1 LTFGSPSFSEE
12 FLFRV
17 AFANVPG
24 IEEIEAGNIPAG
36 IKLLE
41 NRLYNIE
48 QGNSGEI
55 LATLCAAYIV
65 NVSLDNAERACNKAV
80 ETDPTEI
87 AFNNRGVFRA
97 FKGNLSGARE
107 DFDRARPQQLEVYL
121 SELKAKDVGLLAVDN
136 FRLINKL
143 SATHNLAELDVSVAL
158 KSAAIERLS
167 D

>member
-1 LTFGSPSFSEE
+1 M
-12 FLFRV
+12 
-17 AFANVPG
+17 
-24 IEEIEAGNIPAG
+24 
-36 IKLLE
+36 LE

>member
-1 LTFGSPSFSEE
+1 M
-12 FLFRV
+12 
-17 AFANVPG
+17 
-24 IEEIEAGNIPAG
+24 
-36 IKLLE
+36 LE

-143 SATHNLAELDVSVAL
+143 SAAHNLAELDVSVAL

>member
-1 LTFGSPSFSEE
+1 M
-12 FLFRV
+12 
-17 AFANVPG
+17 
-24 IEEIEAGNIPAG
+24 
-36 IKLLE
+36 LE
-41 NRLYNIE
+41 NRLNNIE

>member
-1 LTFGSPSFSEE
+1 M
-12 FLFRV
+12 
-17 AFANVPG
+17 
-24 IEEIEAGNIPAG
+24 
-36 IKLLE
+36 LE
-41 NRLYNIE
+41 NRLNHIE

-107 DFDRARPQQLEVYL
+107 DFDRARPRQLEVYL
-121 SELKAKDVGLLAVDN
+121 SELKAKDLGLLAVDN

-143 SATHNLAELDVSVAL
+143 SATHSLAELDVSVAL

>member
-1 LTFGSPSFSEE
+1 M
-12 FLFRV
+12 
-17 AFANVPG
+17 
-24 IEEIEAGNIPAG
+24 
-36 IKLLE
+36 LE

-107 DFDRARPQQLEVYL
+107 DFDRARPRQLEVYL

>member
-1 LTFGSPSFSEE
+1 M
-12 FLFRV
+12 
-17 AFANVPG
+17 
-24 IEEIEAGNIPAG
+24 
-36 IKLLE
+36 LE
-41 NRLYNIE
+41 NRLNNIE

-107 DFDRARPQQLEVYL
+107 DFDRARPRQLEVYL
-121 SELKAKDVGLLAVDN
+121 SELKAKDLGLLAVDN

-143 SATHNLAELDVSVAL
+143 SATHSLAELDVSVAL